1 MYELRLYQIV
11 NCEAIQLRRKTY
23 PNENGQCSK
32 AVSELN
38 KWEQECKSD
47 PTRTYKIVF
56 DFVAKDNEILN
67 IGTIKIKGGKIQ

>member
-11 NCEAIQLRRKTY
+11 NCEAVQLRRKTY

-56 DFVAKDNEILN
+56 DFVANDNEILN
-67 IGTIKIKGGKIQ
+67 IGTITIKGGNV

>member
-38 KWEQECKSD
+38 KWEQECKAD
-47 PTRTYKIVF
+47 HYRYYKIVF
-56 DFVAKDNEILN
+56 DYVTNDNEIIN

>member
-38 KWEQECKSD
+38 KWEQECKAD

-56 DFVAKDNEILN
+56 DFVANDNEILN